1 MIACFDTSAIVPLLI
16 EEPASASCER
26 VWRDATRVHIASIT
40 VAETAAALAQ
50 ARRIGRI
57 DGDALQIALRGADQL
72 WQRCAISPITV
83 GLARE
88 AAELAVL
95 HDLRGFDAV
104 QCAFGLA
111 LAEAGAIGVAGD
123 RALLT
128 AWRTAGMPVLDI
140 TR

>member
-1 MIACFDTSAIVPLLI
+1 MIACFDTSAIVPLLVD
-16 EEPASASCER
+16 EPASASCER

-40 VAETAAALAQ
+40 IAETAAALAQ
-50 ARRIGRI
+50 ARRLDRI
-57 DGDALQIALRGADQL
+57 DDRALQTALRGAGQL
-72 WQRCAISPITV
+72 WQRCALSTV
-83 GLARE
+83 TVALARE

-104 QCAFGLA
+104 QCAFGMA

-123 RALLT
+123 RDLLS